1 MGDELQYIV
10 NNPTIPLTA
19 RAASMV
25 ELLQPLESSVV
36 PKFVT
41 FLAKKKRLQALQP
54 VVEEY
59 MTSLYETQNIV
70 PVRVRSAQALTEE
83 QKEAIKEKM
92 KAKTG
97 ASDIKLVCQIDSS
110 LIAGLSVEYGFTD
123 PEQLSTPTEGA
134 DLSLKSYLESA
145 ALNQGVVA
153 TV

>member
-1 MGDELQYIV
+1 MG
-10 NNPTIPLTA
+10 
-19 RAASMV
+19 
-25 ELLQPLESSVV
+25 LESSVV

-70 PVRVRSAQALTEE
+70 PVRVRSAEPLTEE

-97 ASDIKLVCQIDSS
+97 ASDIKLVCQVDPN
-110 LIAGLSVEYGFTD
+110 LLAGMTIEFGFTD
-123 PEQLSTPTEGA
+123 PDVLGTPTEGA
-134 DLSLKSYLESA
+134 DLSL
-145 ALNQGVVA
+145 
-153 TV
+153 

>member
-1 MGDELQYIV
+1 MS
-10 NNPTIPLTA
+10 LTTK
-19 RAASMV
+19 AAGMV
-25 ELLQPLESSVV
+25 ELMQPLESNVV

-59 MTSLYETQNIV
+59 MSSLYETQNIA
-70 PVRVRSAQALTEE
+70 PVLVRSAQPLTEE